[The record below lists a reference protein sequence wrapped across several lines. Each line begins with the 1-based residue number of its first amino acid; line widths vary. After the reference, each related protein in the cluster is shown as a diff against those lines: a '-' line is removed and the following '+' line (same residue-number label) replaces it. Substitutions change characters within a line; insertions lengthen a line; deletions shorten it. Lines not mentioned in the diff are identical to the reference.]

1 MPASSETEPV
11 SLPLP
16 RADGVTS
23 HPRLTTLAPSAG
35 VAWPGLVWT
44 LIRTDFKARY
54 HGTASGFA
62 WALLKPATM
71 FVVLVAVFSF
81 VFASEPTYKLD
92 LIIGLFLWDFFADA
106 TKTGMTSLSAKSFLL
121 TKARLPRWIVVVTS
135 MASALLT
142 LTVFAVVVSLYIV
155 GSGRSHGVAAFAAFA
170 VYLLALTL
178 MVVGLSLASSVLFL
192 RYRDL
197 NQVWDMATQA
207 GFFLA
212 PIIYPLGVIPER
224 FHVWLFLWPP
234 TPVIEFARAALV
246 DGTLPS
252 TRGHACLAIMVAVLC
267 GGGAAIYRRY
277 GPRAAEYL

>member
-1 MPASSETEPV
+1 MPASSATEPV
-11 SLPLP
+11 SLTPP
-16 RADGVTS
+16 RADGVTP
-23 HPRLTTLAPSAG
+23 HPRLTTIVPSPD

-44 LIRTDFKARY
+44 LVRTDFKARY

-81 VFASEPTYKLD
+81 VFASEPTYRLD

-121 TKARLPRWIVVVTS
+121 TKAKLPRWIVVVTS
-135 MASALLT
+135 MANAVLT
-142 LTVFAVVVSLYIV
+142 LIVFAVVVSLFIV
-155 GSGRSHGVAAFAAFA
+155 GSGRSPGAAAFAAFA
-170 VYLLALTL
+170 LYLVALTL
-178 MVVGLSLASSVLFL
+178 MVAGLALASSVLYL

-224 FHVWLFLWPP
+224 FHLWLFLWPP
-234 TPVIEFARAALV
+234 TPVMEFARAALV
-246 DGTLPS
+246 DATLPT
-252 TRGHACLAIMVAVLC
+252 TRGHACLALMVAILL

-277 GPRAAEYL
+277 APRAAEYL